1 MRNFLKTKM
10 GHNIYKFDLVTQEL
24 SIELNVKEE
33 EPGIVSVEKEKTCW
47 YESAFN
53 AKDAMNKFNARAK
66 RAFEKVNPP
75 N

>member
-1 MRNFLKTKM
+1 MRNFIETKP
-10 GHNIYKFDLVTQEL
+10 GHNIYKFDLHTKEL
-24 SIELNVKEE
+24 SIETNVRQEE
-33 EPGIVSVEKEKTCW
+33 SGIVSVEKEKTCW

-53 AKDAMNKFNARAK
+53 TKDAMNKFNARAK